1 MYDVKELFNAQYPFL
16 IPILNTRNAKLPMGS
31 IVTICMLIALLFS
44 TRLPLLNQI
53 QRLPRILRRAVS
65 LLVFAI
71 GCWNIL
77 WYASQNISEFWGQAA
92 LVSGLLM
99 LLISVYMFDAHRLP
113 NILNKIRPLVLLML
127 LGCTILYAVT
137 IYRL

>member
-1 MYDVKELFNAQYPFL
+1 M
-16 IPILNTRNAKLPMGS
+16 LPMGS
-31 IVTICMLIALLFS
+31 IVTVCMLIALLFS
-44 TRLPLLNQI
+44 TRLPLLNHI

-71 GCWNIL
+71 GCWNVL
-77 WYASQNISEFWGQAA
+77 WYASQHITEFWGQAA

-99 LLISVYMFDAHRLP
+99 LLTSVYMLDAHRLP
-113 NILNKIRPLVLLML
+113 NMINKIRPLVLLML